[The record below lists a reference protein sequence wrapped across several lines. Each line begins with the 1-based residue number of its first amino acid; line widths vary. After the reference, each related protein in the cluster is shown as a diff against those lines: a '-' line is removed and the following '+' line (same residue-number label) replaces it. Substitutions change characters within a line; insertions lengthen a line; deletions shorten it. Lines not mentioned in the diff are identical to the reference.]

1 MESARESSGIYDHS
15 PDFESSTA
23 SLAGHAALPAGSR
36 FSEGTEILRTTPA
49 GVLVGPEAAQGAST
63 TDPSATNQPN
73 APDAPPQDAAPPVP
87 WYKKRK
93 FIISQAIIIPL
104 GIPLLFILLFPV
116 VTAIVQLVV
125 NRSVINVDVAFITE
139 PQNNTFNLALTG
151 AITHTGIISARIEF
165 TKPTNVFWVQDNGT
179 ETPIGAMWLHTL
191 HATNKRAE
199 VNEQTVFNISDEDAF
214 GRFAQHM
221 ITATNFTWRLSSD
234 DLKVQAVKFPVSHGI
249 KFNKYITLN
258 GFNSFEGN
266 TKLKDLQLPS
276 DNPNGGI
283 NFVTI
288 TTLFNP
294 SSFSLNLG
302 TVVFDLFYK
311 GVALGVGIGQDTK
324 IAPGDNDISLGG
336 YMVRHDSMD
345 ELAVISELFTNYLN
359 GDDSTVIAK
368 GQSTLQNDGTAIS
381 WLSKAVEALELQVP
395 FVSLQGAI
403 NPIQSIAIGDLGLLF
418 DTSVPWSPITNSKT
432 VQAQLVLPFGFSVS
446 IGGIQNS
453 FNLTRQEGVVG
464 GLDIPLDASTS
475 DIKVYGEKNT
485 SGPVDII
492 ITDTRLATPDHP
504 VFADFNVNITSHAEV
519 DFRIIG
525 HSRSI
530 ANTSIGQ
537 LTLDPIKFNVT
548 SSLKGLQGLNGLT
561 SIESVDVRGGTEE
574 GITLGINVAIYNPSN
589 LYLQTGDLHMQLKRD
604 GVVLGT
610 ALMPNLTLNMGNNTV
625 VAQSTFAAN
634 DSPQGLQT
642 LNDFVG
648 QKDVQLSIV
657 GYDGSTEIASL
668 SEAFQT
674 LDIGV
679 VLPGLNTTLLNQAA
693 LEILSTTGRE
703 NNISHVS
710 VNIQNPFTAAL
721 GITNIQSTVSST
733 GLTLGT
739 IESSSAFTIDGKST
753 ATSPELDLNM
763 NMSPSVLFTLTR
775 RLAVDAG
782 LDTAQLDGIVS
793 IGGISYVGET
803 NASSSKRDTQSNIYT
818 GFNLPQFV
826 QQAFSKLETDV
837 DLTTGLKI
845 GDYSTTLKYTQSGVK
860 TNTDDSLD
868 LILPILAQPIVQR
881 VVSQSVLSIDNV
893 IISDPRPESFTA
905 TMTGG
910 ITNAGPFDAVI
921 AFTSGL
927 SVSWNGKPLGSIE
940 MDNITVTGD
949 VGADFN
955 MRSQFTVTDV
965 DHLTDFTKVLVTE
978 ESFEWIISGEN
989 LTVSALGIDVGQI
1002 SLSDKAVT
1010 LKGMNNL
1017 NGDVTITGFDLP
1029 DNDPDGGIHLTLE
1042 AIATNPSQVGITLS
1056 SIGFETYF
1064 DNVMIAPVLSGD
1076 GLVLAPGGTSNL
1088 SLIGRLIPQNSD
1100 EGLSAVSTL
1109 FNNFIHGKDSN
1120 IIVHGASAGPEDVI
1134 WLNEGI
1140 KSLQVASVLP
1150 NQGVLSIIQ
1159 SVDLLQLEI
1168 DFTDDTAYN
1177 PATSSD
1183 FSQAA
1188 FTLPFGFPVDIQ
1200 ALEQNIIVSYGGQ
1213 DFAQL
1218 MIPKSPASTD
1228 VDARIITLT
1237 FSDVPFAVFDST
1249 HSIFDNFLAATT
1261 MGSKETLTL
1270 TGSANAD
1277 AGTAVGVLSLNEI
1290 TFSVETSIDGLQ
1302 GLKAQPVTI
1311 SDLDVNHG
1319 YPDFLLIKVNSLLY
1333 DPSNLT
1339 IGTDDVSFLFSYQ
1352 NQVIGTANIA
1362 DLMIKPG
1369 NGSYPTDVHFFPQGS
1384 DAASA
1389 GRTLLENYIQGVDA
1403 ETSITGSTDSTSI
1416 KSLQMAISE
1425 IVLSPV
1431 TIPAIHDTL
1440 IKSTSLTF
1448 PTDIVN
1454 TSIARA
1460 SFILANPFT
1469 ASINLLTVG
1478 ATATYRGLTLGTIQ
1492 DVDVSSDPIHA
1503 DGHSSVTSQS
1513 LDMKF
1518 NLDRL
1523 TIVQFLGLTA
1533 QANGVDL
1540 GPLVNMFQLLMA
1552 NPDFNPP
1559 VTTTVDT
1566 QASSC
1571 SSGNQFDVAGAI
1583 IKALQNLQVDLAIDS
1598 SLKLDDFAVDLS
1610 FKQNGVPA
1618 ITDETALYLIGAVAG
1633 PIAQNLVD
1641 ASILQFTEADISN
1654 ISNDGLNLS
1663 LRGSLTGTGPL
1674 DALITFTEP
1683 VTVNWDGQDI
1693 ALIDLEPICAA
1704 ANDGVPDYETQARL
1718 TITDQSQFTQ
1728 FATYLLHNEE
1738 FSWTISTDKLR
1749 LTVLGTIFDNVSL
1762 EKTVTFKAFN
1772 NLPGVT
1778 ISNFSL
1784 PSDDVDGGIHIE
1796 TDVSI
1801 PSLSQIGIDLGT
1813 VVFQSFYEGTHVG
1826 PLTATGLNLTANSET
1841 SSHFSGR
1848 IIPQSGDDLNTIGKL
1863 FSAFLAGEN
1872 STLITTGDSVQPSG
1886 SSGSVDWL
1894 SAAFKTLSLNV
1905 VLSGQMFNVIQSV
1918 ELSDLELTL
1927 QSADQ
1932 TFAPPTSS
1940 RNTLATYKN
1949 PFGFSLQVFEAAQ
1962 NIVMTSLDG
1971 TEIASLAL
1979 PKTAADGGVSTGN
1992 VVNLDIQWEN
2002 QPLKSLNNEAFEA
2015 LFAAVTLLDQ
2025 AGLKLKGAA
2034 DVTAHTAIGDV
2045 SISGI
2050 PLDVPSSLKGMNSFD
2065 GSATLSNVSVSGSGG
2080 DGGSE
2085 FIVSPL
2091 TTTIQNPSNVTLH
2104 TVDIALPVMYEGVM
2118 IGRAAIDPFD
2128 LLPGEVAF
2136 PTEFHYEPSDANDTT
2151 AQAFLTRFLTTGDD
2165 IALSIHGDAQSTP
2178 FVSLQEA
2185 LAGLQLT
2192 TMLPGM
2198 DQSNI
2203 IASIHVIITLDTLV
2217 TNLVTVTVSIHNP
2230 LDAPMVIEFVQS
2242 EASVE
2247 GVVYASFGHSFGE
2260 DFVIQP
2266 GETTVSPEIDGVLLT
2281 QGVDASLGIIP
2292 LGFLDAATANTVR
2305 IGMGGYQIPW
2315 LKLDQDNVPTTYDLA
2330 LSFSELKAE
2339 AGRLSA
2345 SSAEATASTSAS
2357 SGSPSGG
2364 TSTAIPSSSSSVE
2377 YATSTAA
2384 TGTSSVN
2391 ESPALTSSVVTSVEV
2406 PKTLAMTLSGSGNIT
2421 DIGDSSTGM
2430 RPRQTNIL

>member
-1 MESARESSGIYDHS
+1 MESARESSGIYDHG
-15 PDFESSTA
+15 PDFEGSTA

-49 GVLVGPEAAQGAST
+49 GVVVGPEAQGAST
-63 TDPSATNQPN
+63 TDPSAINQPN
-73 APDAPPQDAAPPVP
+73 APDAPPQDEAPHVP
-87 WYKKRK
+87 WYKRRK
-93 FIISQAIIIPL
+93 FIISQAILIPL
-104 GIPLLFILLFPV
+104 GIALLFILLFPV

-139 PQNNTFNLALTG
+139 PQNNTFNLALAG
-151 AITHTGIISARIEF
+151 AITHTGIISARIDF
-165 TKPTNVFWVQDNGT
+165 TKPTDVFWVQDNGT

-191 HATNKRAE
+191 HAANKRAD

-266 TKLKDLQLPS
+266 TRLKDLQLPS

-302 TVVFDLFYK
+302 TVIFDLFYK

-324 IAPGDNDISLGG
+324 IVPGDNDISLGG
-336 YMVRHDSMD
+336 YMVRHDSED
-345 ELAVISELFTNYLN
+345 ELVIISELFTNYLN
-359 GDDSTVIAK
+359 GDNSTVIAK

-395 FVSLQGAI
+395 FVSLEGAI

-432 VQAQLVLPFGFSVS
+432 IQAQLVLPFGFSVS
-446 IGGIQNS
+446 IGEIQNS
-453 FNLTRQEGVVG
+453 FNLTRPEGVVG
-464 GLDIPLDASTS
+464 GLNVPLDASTS

-485 SGPVDII
+485 SGPVDIV
-492 ITDTRLATPDHP
+492 ITDTRLATPDRP

-589 LYLQTGDLHMQLKRD
+589 LFLQTGDLHMQLKRD

-610 ALMPNLTLNMGNNTV
+610 ALMPNLTLNMGDNTV

-634 DSPQGLQT
+634 DSAQGLQT
-642 LNDFVG
+642 LDDFVG
-648 QKDVQLSIV
+648 RKDVQLSIV

-668 SEAFQT
+668 SEAFKT

-679 VLPGLNTTLLNQAA
+679 ILPGLNTTLLDQAA

-739 IESSSAFTIDGKST
+739 IESSNAFTIDGKST

-782 LDTAQLDGIVS
+782 LDTVQLDGIVG

-803 NASSSKRDTQSNIYT
+803 NASSLKRDTQSNIYT
-818 GFNLPQFV
+818 GFNLPQFIH
-826 QQAFSKLETDV
+826 QAFSKLETDV

-881 VVSQSVLSIDNV
+881 LVSQSVLSIGNV
-893 IISDPRPESFTA
+893 LISDPRPESFTA
-905 TMTGG
+905 TMAGS

-927 SVSWNGKPLGSIE
+927 SVSWNGRPLGSIE

-949 VGADFN
+949 LGADFN
-955 MRSQFTVTDV
+955 VRSQFTVTDV
-965 DHLTDFTKVLVTE
+965 DHLTDFTKALVTE

-989 LTVSALGIDVGQI
+989 LTVSALGIDVDQI
-1002 SLSDKAVT
+1002 SLSDKTVT

-1017 NGDVTITGFDLP
+1017 NGDVTITGFNLP
-1029 DNDPDGGIHLTLE
+1029 DNDPAGGIHLILE
-1042 AIATNPSQVGITLS
+1042 ATATNPSQVGITLS

-1076 GLVLAPGGTSNL
+1076 GLVLTPGGTSNL
-1088 SLIGRLIPQNSD
+1088 SLVGRLIPQDSD

-1134 WLNEGI
+1134 WLNAGI

-1177 PATSSD
+1177 PATSSN

-1188 FTLPFGFPVDIQ
+1188 FALPFAFPVDIQ
-1200 ALEQNIIVSYGGQ
+1200 ALEQNIIVGYGGQ

-1228 VDARIITLT
+1228 VDSRIISLT
-1237 FSDVPFAVFDST
+1237 FSNVPFAVFDST
-1249 HSIFDNFLAATT
+1249 HSTFDSFLAATT
-1261 MGSKETLTL
+1261 TGSKETLTL

-1277 AGTAVGVLSLNEI
+1277 ASTAVGLLSLSEI

-1333 DPSNLT
+1333 DPSC
-1339 IGTDDVSFLFSYQ
+1339 TDNVSFLFSYQ
-1352 NQVIGTANIA
+1352 NQVVGTANIA
-1362 DLMIKPG
+1362 DLVITPG
-1369 NGSYPTDVHFFPQGS
+1369 NRSYPTDVHFSPQGS

-1416 KSLQMAISE
+1416 KSLQMALSE

-1454 TSIARA
+1454 TGIAQA
-1460 SFILANPFT
+1460 SFNLANPFT
-1469 ASINLLTVG
+1469 ASINLLRVG
-1478 ATATYRGLTLGTIQ
+1478 ATATYRGLTLGTIR

-1513 LDMKF
+1513 LDMNF

-1523 TIVQFLGLTA
+1523 TIVQFLGLAA
-1533 QANGVDL
+1533 QANDVDL
-1540 GPLVNMFQLLMA
+1540 GPLVTMFQLLTA

-1559 VTTTVDT
+1559 VITTVDT
-1566 QASSC
+1566 QASTC

-1583 IKALQNLQVDLAIDS
+1583 IKALKHLQVDLAIDS

-1618 ITDETALYLIGAVAG
+1618 IIDESALFLVGAVAG

-1641 ASILQFTEADISN
+1641 ASVLQFTEADISN
-1654 ISNDGLNLS
+1654 ISNDGLDLS

-1683 VTVNWDGQDI
+1683 VTWARFECSLV
-1693 ALIDLEPICAA
+1693 CAA
-1704 ANDGVPDYETQARL
+1704 ANDGVPNYETQARL

-1728 FATYLLHNEE
+1728 FVTYLLHNEE

-1749 LTVLGTIFDNVSL
+1749 LTALGTIFDNVSL

-1801 PSLSQIGIDLGT
+1801 PSPSQIGIDLGT
-1813 VVFQSFYEGTHVG
+1813 VVFQSFYEGMHVG
-1826 PLTATGLNLTANSET
+1826 PLTATGLTLTASSKT

-1848 IIPQSGDDLNTIGKL
+1848 IIPQGGDDLNTIGKL

-1872 STLITTGDSVQPSG
+1872 STLTTTGDSVQPSG
-1886 SSGSVDWL
+1886 SSGPVDWL
-1894 SAAFKTLSLNV
+1894 SAAFKTLSLNI

-1918 ELSDLELTL
+1918 ELSDLEVTL

-1932 TFAPPTSS
+1932 TFAPLTSS

-1949 PFGFSLQVFEAAQ
+1949 PFGFSLQVFEAAE
-1962 NIVMTSLDG
+1962 NIVMASLDG

-1979 PKTAADGGVSTGN
+1979 PKTAVDGGVSTGN
-1992 VVNLDIQWEN
+1992 VADLDIQWEN
-2002 QPLKSLNNEAFEA
+2002 QPLKSLNNGAFEA
-2015 LFAAVTLLDQ
+2015 LFTAVTLLGQ
-2025 AGLKLKGAA
+2025 AGLQIKGAVN
-2034 DVTAHTAIGDV
+2034 VTAHTAIGDV
-2045 SISGI
+2045 PISGI
-2050 PLDVPSSLKGMNSFD
+2050 PLDVPSSLKGMNSFG

-2080 DGGSE
+2080 EGRSE
-2085 FIVSPL
+2085 FIVAPL

-2104 TVDIALPVMYEGVM
+2104 TVDIVLPVMYEGVM

-2165 IALSIHGDAQSTP
+2165 IALMIHGDAQSTP
-2178 FVSLQEA
+2178 FLSLQEA

-2192 TMLPGM
+2192 TMLP
-2198 DQSNI
+2198 
-2203 IASIHVIITLDTLV
+2203 AFTVIITLDTLV

-2242 EASVE
+2242 DASVE

-2281 QGVDASLGIIP
+2281 QGVDASLNIIP
-2292 LGFLDAATANTVR
+2292 LGFLDVATANTVR
-2305 IGMGGYQIPW
+2305 IGMEGYQIPW
-2315 LKLDQDNVPTTYDLA
+2315 LKLAQDNVPTTCQDLSNGA
-2330 LSFSELKAE
+2330 VGK
-2339 AGRLSA
+2339 R
-2345 SSAEATASTSAS
+2345 
-2357 SGSPSGG
+2357 
-2364 TSTAIPSSSSSVE
+2364 
-2377 YATSTAA
+2377 
-2384 TGTSSVN
+2384 
-2391 ESPALTSSVVTSVEV
+2391 
-2406 PKTLAMTLSGSGNIT
+2406 
-2421 DIGDSSTGM
+2421 
-2430 RPRQTNIL
+2430 